1 MRGCSR
7 RCGEGGGGGS
17 SGSSSSSGPVARR
30 RPRALAAALPL
41 LLASFVLLL
50 LTPTPSDA
58 WGTEMSPSVGLFR
71 LVDLSLY
78 EGIQGKNATRCEH
91 MVDKAGRTGATMINF
106 VLTHYYVDEDGDYTP
121 ERFCYK
127 AGTGAECTA
136 FTPAA
141 VEEWVRLFK
150 PCLAYAVGLGFDI
163 AYTPHLD
170 DGLNAGQWRNAML
183 IDPLAKYGGMSY
195 FDVVLEPLARA
206 ASETIKPSTRV
217 WFALQGE
224 MSAMVTRFPENHR
237 RILPYLRKITLPA
250 GRDDLWYNV
259 RVGVSTNFNKLC
271 GMDMCQKAEV
281 DAEYDK
287 EAVQRLYDECDFIGM
302 SGYPRFKGSLLD
314 MEDST
319 RMFDDEAKLFGIDLA
334 ELITT
339 GGKELVFNEFG
350 IGGGVSVTGDA
361 PARTVEQASSFPFFG
376 VYGPY
381 TRRLDPWRNYL
392 PPYVVSGTREYM
404 HDWYRAAS
412 VWLQRKGGPK
422 WRVDHAML
430 WSLNSWDVL
439 GISVESNTREGSYR
453 DPEAAAIVRA
463 HNLKVRGLEGFDNAG
478 GTSPYRRR
486 RV

>member
-1 MRGCSR
+1 M
-7 RCGEGGGGGS
+7 
-17 SGSSSSSGPVARR
+17 ARR
-30 RPRALAAALPL
+30 GAAWRAGPPPL
-41 LLASFVLLL
+41 LLLPALLL
-50 LTPTPSDA
+50 ALLLPARGARA

-71 LVDLSLY
+71 LVDLSTP
-78 EGIQGKNATRCEH
+78 EVIAGKNATRCEH
-91 MVDKAGRTGATMINF
+91 MVDKAGRTGATKINF
-106 VLTHYYVDEDGDYTP
+106 VLTHYYVDEDADYVP
-121 ERFCYK
+121 DYFCYK
-127 AGTGAECTA
+127 AGTSPECTK
-136 FTPAA
+136 FTQKAA
-141 VEEWVRLFK
+141 DEFVRLVK
-150 PCLAYAVGLGFDI
+150 PCLAYAVGMGFDL
-163 AYTPHLD
+163 AFTPHLD
-170 DGLNAGQWRNAML
+170 DGLNAGQWRNAMR

-206 ASETIKPSTRV
+206 ASATMLPTTRV

-224 MSAMVTRFPENHR
+224 MSAMVTLFPDAHR
-237 RILPYLRKITLPA
+237 RILPYLRKITLPK

-271 GMDMCQKAEV
+271 GMEACQKAEV
-281 DAEYDK
+281 DDPAGPYDK
-287 EAVQRLYDECDFIGM
+287 AAIQALYAACDFVGI
-302 SGYPRFKGSLLD
+302 SGYPRYKGSLLD

-319 RMFDDEAKLFGIDLA
+319 RMFDEEAKLFGLDLA
-334 ELITT
+334 ELTTT

-361 PARTVEQASSFPFFG
+361 PARTVEQASSYPFFG

-381 TRRLDPWRNYL
+381 TRKLDPWRNYL

-412 VWLQRKGGPK
+412 VWLQRKGGPT

-453 DPEAAAIVRA
+453 DAEAAAIVRA
-463 HNLKVRGLEGFDNAG
+463 HNLKVRGLEGGDNAG

-486 RV
+486 RRVMA

>member
-1 MRGCSR
+1 MVPRWWWQRSS
-7 RCGEGGGGGS
+7 GGGNGS
-17 SGSSSSSGPVARR
+17 GC
-30 RPRALAAALPL
+30 PRAPLLSLVTLAATAALAVSLP
-41 LLASFVLLL
+41 
-50 LTPTPSDA
+50 TPTAA

-78 EGIQGKNATRCEH
+78 EVIQGKNATRCEH
-91 MVDKAGRTGATMINF
+91 MVDKAGRTGATKINF

-127 AGTGAECTA
+127 AGMGAECTA

-150 PCLAYAVGLGFDI
+150 PCLSYAVGLGFDL
-163 AYTPHLD
+163 AFTPHLD
-170 DGLNAGQWRNAML
+170 DGLNKGQWRNAML

-206 ASETIKPSTRV
+206 ASQTMKESTRV

-224 MSAMVTRFPENHR
+224 MSAMVTSFPDSHR
-237 RILPYLRKITLPA
+237 RILPYLRKITLPE
-250 GRDDLWYNV
+250 GRDDLWTNV

-271 GMDMCQKAEV
+271 GMDMCQKQEV
-281 DAEYDK
+281 DTQYDK
-287 EAVQRLYDECDFIGM
+287 KAVQALYDACDFVGI

-319 RMFDDEAKLFGIDLA
+319 RMFNDEAKLFGLDLE
-334 ELITT
+334 ELTT
-339 GGKELVFNEFG
+339 SGGKELVFNEFG
-350 IGGGVSVTGDA
+350 IGGGVSVSGDA

-381 TRRLDPWRNYL
+381 TRKLDPWRNYL

-412 VWLQRKGGPK
+412 VWLQRKGGPR

-453 DPEAAAIVRA
+453 DQEAAAIIRG

-486 RV
+486 RRV

>member
-1 MRGCSR
+1 MARRGGR
-7 RCGEGGGGGS
+7 RGGG
-17 SGSSSSSGPVARR
+17 PFAAAAAAALL
-30 RPRALAAALPL
+30 PALAALFALAL
-41 LLASFVLLL
+41 L
-50 LTPTPSDA
+50 PTQARA

-71 LVDLSLY
+71 LVDLTLY
-78 EGIQGKNATRCEH
+78 EVIQGKNATRCEH

-106 VLTHYYVDEDGDYTP
+106 VLTHYYVDEDGDFTP
-121 ERFCYK
+121 DAFCYK
-127 AGTGAECTA
+127 AGTGAECTT

-141 VEEWVRLFK
+141 VEEWVKRFK
-150 PCLAYAVGLGFDI
+150 PCLSYAVGLGFDL
-163 AYTPHLD
+163 AFTPHLD
-170 DGLNAGQWRNAML
+170 DGLNKGQWRNAML

-206 ASETIKPSTRV
+206 ASATMKPTTRL

-224 MSAMVTRFPENHR
+224 MSAMVTNFPDSHR
-237 RILPYLRKITLPA
+237 RILPYLRKISLPA
-250 GRDDLWYNV
+250 GREDLWYNV

-271 GMDMCQKAEV
+271 GMEMCQKAEV
-281 DAEYDK
+281 DAQYDK
-287 EAVQRLYDECDFIGM
+287 EAVQALYDVTDFIGI

-319 RMFDDEAKLFGIDLA
+319 RMFDEEAKLFGLDLA

-339 GGKELVFNEFG
+339 GGKELIFNEFG

-381 TRRLDPWRNYL
+381 TRKLDPWRNYL

-412 VWLQRKGGPK
+412 VWLQRKGGPT

-453 DPEAAAIVRA
+453 DQEAATIVRG
-463 HNLKVRGLEGFDNAG
+463 HNLKVRGLEGFDNDG
-478 GTSPYRRR
+478 GKSPYRRR
-486 RV
+486 RRAE